1 MNKQT
6 IINLVEKNLEKLH
19 EERTILIKSNND
31 LTLNAGS
38 IVALNRLLLDIQ
50 KLSP

>member
-1 MNKQT
+1 MKKEQ
-6 IINLVEKNLEKLH
+6 IIIKVEQNLEVLY
-19 EERTILIKSNND
+19 EERKQLIKGNND

-50 KLSP
+50 KMDS